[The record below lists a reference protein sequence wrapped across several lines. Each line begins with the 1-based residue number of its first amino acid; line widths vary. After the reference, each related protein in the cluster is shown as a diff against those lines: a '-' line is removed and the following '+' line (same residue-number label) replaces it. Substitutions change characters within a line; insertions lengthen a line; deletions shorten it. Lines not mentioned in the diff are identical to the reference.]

1 MVKKLLYILVFI
13 ITMTVSKSAFP
24 LQLNMEDVDLQSFV
38 KVVGHVL
45 NKTIIMDK
53 NIQGSVTISSNAELT
68 ADNALNVLVSIL
80 SSNHYVLESVDD
92 DILRVVPLQEASA
105 SITTIRKG
113 VVTAKVFNLSNI
125 TLPDA
130 KTIITTLYGKQVKVT
145 EATPSTIVVTGT
157 PMLLAKIGT
166 LIQVLDIKNVPVI
179 EILNLNGIPSKRA
192 LSIVQTS
199 IPTLHTFVNGQSL
212 LVTGSKRDV
221 VLAEKMV
228 DQMLDI
234 GDVNI
239 PIYKFAVFNAD
250 IHNIL
255 KSIKSLKA
263 LSPNSELVADERTHT
278 LTLYGNK
285 YDHEIVKEYLANVDT
300 PVPQLLIEALILE
313 ASGVDTLDTG
323 VSFSRASAKLNV
335 GAGGANVTTKIND
348 TLQAL
353 SIGMFN
359 NNPLAFGVLARLLKT
374 HSKVRVLSKPSI
386 RVMSGEKASIMIGQN
401 IPIITTNSQGANGAN
416 PFQTLDRK
424 DVGLKLTIMPVV
436 RPNNIIDLKLKQE
449 LSSVTNNTAA
459 ADVVF
464 NKRELSTRLLTTS
477 GNVSIMGGLLKKSK
491 DKTRDGIPVLMDI
504 PLLGK
509 IFSHDITTNK
519 STDLVLFLKATIVDN
534 GNIKLLPLLKEEQHF
549 NIVNPN
555 KE

>member
-519 STDLVLFLKATIVDN
+519 STDLVLFLKATIVNN